1 MFITN
6 LSLSGATFDSIAQH
20 CGTSIAQI
28 ERVYK
33 HPTDEEKRTF
43 AVKRFMRVGDNVV
56 AMSATFGD

>member
-1 MFITN
+1 M
-6 LSLSGATFDSIAQH
+6 AED
-20 CGTSIAQI
+20 I

-56 AMSATFGD
+56 AMSDTFGD